1 MSLTA
6 IYCNFYIFCAY
17 MNVDTMVAVLI
28 NVYNHNPVALK
39 KVNRV
44 SVVYCYIH
52 DKLAGSYCS

>member
-1 MSLTA
+1 
-6 IYCNFYIFCAY
+6 

-28 NVYNHNPVALK
+28 DVYNHNPVALK